1 MQIKNMFEKQID
13 RDIKGVI
20 KVGQSDE
27 ENIYQELDEYV
38 VTKEL
43 LKHFRVF
50 FENYEKGIDGYTD
63 KMGVWISGF
72 FGSGKSH
79 FLKILSYLLKNST
92 VEGKRAI
99 EYFTGCESDAG
110 IRSKIEDPM
119 LIAEMTKAGET
130 DSDVVLF
137 NIDSKGSAKIGS
149 GKEAIVEVFMK
160 VFNEMQGYCGSVP
173 YLADFERQLDGEGRF
188 EEFKEK
194 FEQIAGAPWEKKR
207 QAFAVIQDKV
217 VKTLVEMDFMSEEAA
232 RNWCKNAKGNY
243 DLSIEK
249 FVSLV
254 QEYCAKKGPNHHV
267 IFLVDEIGQY
277 IADDTQL
284 MLNLQT
290 IVEDLGTACRG
301 KAWVIVTSQEDI
313 DSITK
318 TKGNDFS
325 KIQGRFDT
333 RLSLSASNVDEVI
346 RKRVLA
352 KNDTAAQALRLL
364 YEQKESIIKNLI
376 TFTVDTADKKLYA
389 DKADFADCYPFIP
402 YQFSLLGQVL
412 TAVRTHGASGKHLSD
427 QSRSMLALFQ
437 ESAIRVMDKED
448 GVLVPFSYF
457 YNPLHKFIDHQ
468 HSQVISDAED
478 NSKLDEFDVELL
490 KVLFMIK
497 YVKEIKANANNL
509 TTLMI
514 SNIDDDRI
522 EVRSKIEE
530 SLKKLIKETLVQKN
544 GEIYIFLT
552 NEEQEI
558 NNAIN
563 NESVEMGEIIGEA
576 STVIFEEIYT
586 EKKYRYS
593 NRYMFAFNQ
602 KVDDRFFKSNQS
614 NDIGVTIITPYGG
627 DYADSALRLL
637 SAQESSIIVKLPND
651 GTFLD
656 EITESI
662 KIYKFLN
669 KNASGAR
676 GSFDSIRRAKED
688 ERIEKKDRIR
698 IFIEDALKNADIYVN
713 GDKAVISAKE
723 PAARINEA
731 LGKLVA
737 MKYNKLTYMETAPE
751 LSDISAIF
759 KRSDGQMSFLG
770 MRDTTPNKLALE
782 EVVQVIELNNARHM
796 KTSLKSLQ
804 DKFGAAPYG
813 FDTKD
818 VQWLVAMLFKLGR
831 VSLTLNSRNLSLLS
845 TNPDELVRYITKREY
860 VEKLL
865 IDIRERAT
873 DGQIRSVKEVMKDY
887 FGFTVTS
894 DDDDKIMSSFKD
906 RAEDKV
912 EVYDDILVEYRINPK
927 YPCKRLMGDARNRLA
942 KILNINEAA
951 EFFKT
956 VDKKR
961 DDLLDDAEDT
971 APVFD
976 FFKGEQKKIFEE
988 AVKNLAYFENS
999 KTYVSD
1005 RELLKVVE
1013 EIEDVVKTGKPFGK
1027 IQRLPELNMKFEDLH
1042 MGLLEKEA
1050 AIMEPLVHDDFLKV
1064 KEILDSKPFAEVLR
1078 PRINQRFDEIREKL
1092 TTSGDIAAI
1101 KNIRLESDALKI
1113 KCLDEIDEY
1122 ERVHQPV
1129 PEPPVTPVVSGKE
1142 PVNAVQTPTKV
1153 KTKRRKNISISNV
1166 AGARTYSIET
1176 EQDIDKFLAQMKQ
1189 KLMQELEE
1197 DTIITLS

>member
-1 MQIKNMFEKQID
+1 MQIKDMFEKQID

-27 ENIYQELDEYV
+27 ENVYQELDEYV

-43 LKHFRVF
+43 LKHFRDF
-50 FENYEKGIDGYTD
+50 FDNYEKGINGSTD

-79 FLKILSYLLKNST
+79 FLKILSYLLKNSV

-99 EYFTGCESDAG
+99 SYFTDGK
-110 IRSKIEDPM
+110 KIEDPM
-119 LIAEMTKAGET
+119 LIAKMTNSGT
-130 DSDVVLF
+130 ISSDVMLF
-137 NIDSKGSAKIGS
+137 NIDSKGSAKVGS

-160 VFNEMQGYCGSVP
+160 VFNEMQGYCGSIP
-173 YLADFERQLDGEGRF
+173 YLAEFERQLDNEGRF

-194 FEQIAGAPWEKKR
+194 FQEIAGAPWEKKR

-217 VKTLVEMDFMSEEAA
+217 VKTIVAMDFMSEEAA

-249 FVSLV
+249 FVALV
-254 QEYCAKKGPNHHV
+254 KEYCEKKGQNHHV

-346 RKRVLA
+346 RKRILE
-352 KNDTAAQALRLL
+352 KNEIAESALKLL

-376 TFTVDTADKKLYA
+376 TFTADTADKKLYT
-389 DKADFADCYPFIP
+389 DKTDFVDCYPFIP
-402 YQFSLLGQVL
+402 YQFNLLGQVL

-437 ESAIRVMDKED
+437 ESAVRLKDSQE

-457 YNPLHKFIDHQ
+457 YDPLHKFIDHQ
-468 HSQVISDAED
+468 HSQVITDAED
-478 NSKLDEFDVELL
+478 NSRLDEFDVELL

-497 YVKEIKANANNL
+497 YVKEIKANVDNL

-522 EVRSKIEE
+522 EIRGKIEE
-530 SLKKLIKETLVQKN
+530 SLKKLIRETLIQKN
-544 GEIYIFLT
+544 GDIYIFLT

-558 NNAIN
+558 NNAIH

-576 STVIFEEIYT
+576 SSVIFEEIYT

-593 NRYMFAFNQ
+593 SRYLFPFNQ
-602 KVDDRFFKSNQS
+602 KVDDRFFKGNQS
-614 NDIGVTIITPYGG
+614 NDIGVSVITPYGG
-627 DYADSALRLL
+627 DYPDSALRLL
-637 SAQESSIIVKLPND
+637 SAQEHTVIVKLPND
-651 GTFLD
+651 STFLE
-656 EITESI
+656 EITESF

-669 KNASGAR
+669 KNAANAR
-676 GSFDSIRRAKED
+676 GNFDSIRRAKED

-698 IFIEDALKNADIYVN
+698 IFIEDALKHAEIYVN
-713 GDKAVISAKE
+713 GDKANISAKE
-723 PAARINEA
+723 PASRINEA

-737 MKYNKLTYMETAPE
+737 MQYNKLTYMETAPE
-751 LSDISAIF
+751 LSDIASVFDEA
-759 KRSDGQMSFLG
+759 DGQISFLG
-770 MRDTTPNKLALE
+770 TSDTTPNKLALE
-782 EVVQVIELNNARHM
+782 EVIQVISLNNARHM
-796 KTSLKSLQ
+796 KTSLKALL

-813 FDTKD
+813 FDPKD
-818 VQWLVAMLFKLGR
+818 VQWLVAMLFKMGR
-831 VSLTLNSRNLSLLS
+831 VSLTYNNQNLSMLS
-845 TNPDELVRYITKREY
+845 NTEEELVRYLTKRDF

-865 IDIRERAT
+865 VDIRERAT
-873 DGQIRSVKEVMKDY
+873 DGQIRSVKEVLKDY
-887 FGFTVTS
+887 FGFSLSS
-894 DDDDKIMSSFKD
+894 DDDDTIMKSFQSK
-906 RAEDKV
+906 AQDKL
-912 EVYDDILVEYRINPK
+912 DTFSDIMIEYRVNPK
-927 YPCKRLMGDARNRLA
+927 LPCKSLMEQAKKNLEEVLA
-942 KILNINEAA
+942 IKEPV

-956 VDKKR
+956 VDNMR
-961 DDLLDDAEDT
+961 DDLLDDADDT

-976 FFKGEQKKIFEE
+976 FFKGGQKQIFEKALE
-988 AVKNLAYFENS
+988 QIQMFENS
-999 KTYVSD
+999 KTYV
-1005 RELLKVVE
+1005 REQ
-1013 EIEDVVKTGKPFGK
+1013 EIIDNVAQMEKIVTAKNPFSQ
-1027 IQRLPELNMKFEDLH
+1027 IQKLPDMSMKFIQQY
-1042 MGLLEKEA
+1042 GALLEKEA
-1050 AIMEPLVHDDFLKV
+1050 EAMGPIVDDDLQKVLNTLADKKFASEFRNKFLNA
-1064 KEILDSKPFAEVLR
+1064 FAELKK
-1078 PRINQRFDEIREKL
+1078 KL
-1092 TTSGDIAAI
+1092 DTSHEIAAV
-1101 KNIRLESDALKI
+1101 KNIRLESDTLKLR
-1113 KCLDEIDEY
+1113 CMDEITEY
-1122 ERVHQPV
+1122 EEEHRPQ
-1129 PEPPVTPVVSGKE
+1129 PEPEPTVEVTTPTTEGTQADPVKPVTPS
-1142 PVNAVQTPTKV
+1142 VQPKP
-1153 KTKRRKNISISNV
+1153 KKRKNVSISNV
-1166 AGARTYSIET
+1166 AGARTYTLET
-1176 EQDIDKFLAQMKQ
+1176 DEDIDKFAEELKRKLKAQ
-1189 KLMQELEE
+1189 LDD
-1197 DTIITLS
+1197 DTIIILS